1 MHAGGSGP
9 RAPWSGQVERAASAG
24 LQLHLQKARSIQ
36 SGPCARPPGADVTRV
51 MMLRHHLKSRD
62 ACGRFKKSSRGAGGE
77 GGSKLKKNFVKP
89 GTFFD
94 FRFSTDEQKIL
105 GDEEEFQRRR
115 IRERRWYRVSA
126 LFDSLKRSGKAW
138 GNVASSLIDEK
149 DKGDSVKE
157 AAIRANVTAFWT
169 TDHISEIAW
178 STRRGYEGLLDM
190 LGGLAINKT
199 ALSWFEPSDGP
210 FYTDYMDQ
218 GVSVTVER
226 PTMFRVNDVP
236 AALRSLKPDPELK
249 GEFTL
254 SIGDLIVPENVGPWR
269 VTYSDG
275 KVEVE
280 KLSSRPSVDL
290 QMQVRHFAQAF
301 LGEPSIGQLVSV
313 GNVEVQSTEGLLAA
327 SRLLPAQSV
336 CCMDFF

>member
-1 MHAGGSGP
+1 MHFGSL
-9 RAPWSGQVERAASAG
+9 SIAAC
-24 LQLHLQKARSIQ
+24 QLPIRRLT
-36 SGPCARPPGADVTRV
+36 PADWQELV
-51 MMLRHHLKSRD
+51 D
-62 ACGRFKKSSRGAGGE
+62 CYAQFA
-77 GGSKLKKNFVKP
+77 
-89 GTFFD
+89 
-94 FRFSTDEQKIL
+94 ST
-105 GDEEEFQRRR
+105 
-115 IRERRWYRVSA
+115 
-126 LFDSLKRSGKAW
+126 RSGLNIRNDWQWKRVLGENRQLTIYAV
-138 GNVASSLIDEK
+138 GEPV
-149 DKGDSVKE
+149 E
-157 AAIRANVTAFWT
+157 AYAVVSHVTAFWT